1 MSLLDTSLHDILIE
15 IGRAC
20 NGAVV
25 GGVGGCEPAFT
36 CLAVRVSVWSERLEE
51 QILRYTQFGETDLEV
66 SKIAFGTW
74 QFGGEWGSTD
84 EQELEGAIRKALN
97 LGINFFDTAQG
108 YGFGA
113 AEQVLGK
120 ALGPELKERRESVA
134 LATKGGLRM
143 DESEGLVRDSSPQ
156 WLRQGVEDS
165 LRYLG
170 TDYIDLYQIH
180 WPDPDT
186 PFSETA
192 GALEEMVTEGKI
204 RYVGAS
210 NFDAEQMSEFERT
223 RKLDGLQPPYH
234 LFRREIERDILPYC
248 ERNGVGVLVY
258 GPLAHGLLSGKMS
271 QDTQLDE
278 DDWRAGSPLFQGENF
293 RRNLEKVDE
302 LKQFAAE
309 RGLTVAQVAVAWTLA
324 NPAVDVAIVGGRRPD
339 HIEGTAPAGEVEL
352 SDENLSRIDEIMQD
366 AVSVGGPSPEGG
378 VEAGEI

>member
-1 MSLLDTSLHDILIE
+1 M
-15 IGRAC
+15 
-20 NGAVV
+20 
-25 GGVGGCEPAFT
+25 
-36 CLAVRVSVWSERLEE
+36 
-51 QILRYTQFGETDLEV
+51 RYAQFGETDLQV
-66 SKIAFGTW
+66 SSIAFGTW
-74 QFGGEWGSTD
+74 QAGGEWGSTD
-84 EQELEGAIRKALN
+84 VQELEGAIRKALD
-97 LGINFFDTAQG
+97 LGVNFFDTAQG

-120 ALGPELKERRESVA
+120 ALEPELKQRRESVV

-143 DESEGLVRDSSPQ
+143 DESDGLVRDSSPG

-180 WPDPDT
+180 WPDPDV

-210 NFDAEQMSEFERT
+210 NFDAEQMAEFEQT

-234 LFRREIERDILPYC
+234 LFRREIEGDILPYC

-271 QDTQLDE
+271 EDTQLDE

-309 RGLTVAQVAVAWTLA
+309 RGITVAQLAVAWTLA

-339 HIEGTAPAGEVEL
+339 HIEGTAPAGDIEL
-352 SDENLSRIDEIMQD
+352 PDENLRRIGEIMQD

>member
-1 MSLLDTSLHDILIE
+1 M
-15 IGRAC
+15 
-20 NGAVV
+20 
-25 GGVGGCEPAFT
+25 
-36 CLAVRVSVWSERLEE
+36 
-51 QILRYTQFGETDLEV
+51 RYAQFGETDLQV
-66 SKIAFGTW
+66 SSIAFGTW
-74 QFGGEWGSTD
+74 QAGGEWGSTD
-84 EQELEGAIRKALN
+84 VQELEGAIRKALE
-97 LGINFFDTAQG
+97 LGVNFFDTAQG

-120 ALGPELKERRESVA
+120 ALEPELKQRRESVV

-143 DESEGLVRDSSPQ
+143 DESDGLVRDSSPG

-180 WPDPDT
+180 WPDPDV

-210 NFDAEQMSEFERT
+210 NFDAEQMAEFEQT

-234 LFRREIERDILPYC
+234 LFRREIEGDILPYC

-271 QDTQLDE
+271 EDTQLDE

-309 RGLTVAQVAVAWTLA
+309 RGITVAQLAVAWTLA

-339 HIEGTAPAGEVEL
+339 HIEGTAPAGDIEL
-352 SDENLSRIDEIMQD
+352 PDENLRRIGEIMQD